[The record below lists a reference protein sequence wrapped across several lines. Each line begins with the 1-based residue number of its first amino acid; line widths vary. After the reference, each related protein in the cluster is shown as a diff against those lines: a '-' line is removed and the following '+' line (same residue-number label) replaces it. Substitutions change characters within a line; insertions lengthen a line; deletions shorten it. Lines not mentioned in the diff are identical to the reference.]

1 MRHSTVHYRGSSS
14 GLVYNS
20 YIPKV
25 NPVAVGRCP
34 AVVWAMSRGA
44 FGVYFD
50 SWPLTFLHAMSYG
63 RGNEQARLNL
73 RCWAFWKTHG
83 VTSPS
88 PNSLLVSA
96 SCLRLF
102 PFTFKCLVALVG
114 VLRLTLSTFVSPFF
128 SVHFSPSACAFVFL
142 LSPFTSLLFCS
153 SIYRIRLLFWLSL
166 SILPQLIDICLRFV
180 PNYLPIGSLSF
191 ACLLWAGS
199 EDFGSHPSV
208 SQILPCW
215 SPRCCLALGGWHG
228 GFLHISALIYCCCH
242 NHLSFYS
249 HFFTCCYL
257 PLGVFTTHDSTVTF
271 YCWRILFG
279 VQAGGILGSLR
290 FTCRALCRQWL
301 QRCLNRSRVM
311 SAWPFVRCLLIVG
324 ARFY

>member
-180 PNYLPIGSLSF
+180 PNYLPIGLFLLLASCGLGQRILVLIHLSPKSSLLVSS
-191 ACLLWAGS
+191 LLLGS
-199 EDFGSHPSV
+199 R
-208 SQILPCW
+208 W
-215 SPRCCLALGGWHG
+215 LAWW
-228 GFLHISALIYCCCH
+228 ISAYFC
-242 NHLSFYS
+242 S
-249 HFFTCCYL
+249 YL
-257 PLGVFTTHDSTVTF
+257 
-271 YCWRILFG
+271 
-279 VQAGGILGSLR
+279 
-290 FTCRALCRQWL
+290 
-301 QRCLNRSRVM
+301 
-311 SAWPFVRCLLIVG
+311 LLLP
-324 ARFY
+324 